1 MPIPT
6 EPIGSIPRPAELLA
20 AMRAHAE
27 ISDDQFYSAEEA
39 ALRDTI
45 KHMEETGALVIID
58 GERTKPSF

>member
-1 MPIPT
+1 
-6 EPIGSIPRPAELLA
+6 
-20 AMRAHAE
+20 MRAHAE